1 MAFLTAVD
9 RYLFRLIIVP
19 LVGTLVVAAMLL
31 LLEKMLNLFDFVVN
45 EGGPVNVVWRMLG
58 NLIPEYLSLGIP
70 IGVTLG
76 ILLGFRRLAMS
87 SELDALNSVGVGFG
101 RMLRVPYVLAALFA
115 LLNFGIVGFLQP
127 YSRYAYEGLRFE
139 LRSGALGASIK
150 VGEFTRIA
158 ERTTLRVEQ
167 SFDQGA
173 DLRGVFVR
181 SAQADGR
188 SLAVSAARGQFLVTD
203 DPDIIILRLMNGTLV
218 HDAPGTTPPRVLTF
232 VQHDLPIDLP
242 AMDSFRT
249 RGTEN
254 LERTITELWQT
265 MQDDTA
271 TEADGQKAAAAFHRR
286 TVQWVVMFVLPLLAV
301 ALAVPP
307 KRSTSAIGVFLSVV
321 ILVTY
326 HKVSEYGE
334 RMGAIGRVDP
344 LLSQWVPFALFT
356 ALCLW
361 FYYVLAHK
369 PGGQPIGAL
378 DRLIGKIGGLFK
390 GLRKPAQKIGLVP
403 EDLDDTGRSAAAQP
417 AQ

>member
-1 MAFLTAVD
+1 MALLTRVD

-19 LVGTLVVAAMLL
+19 LVGTLVIAAMLL

-45 EGGPVNVVWRMLG
+45 EGGPVSVVWRMLG

-76 ILLGFRRLAMS
+76 ILLGFRRLALS
-87 SELDALNSVGVGFG
+87 SELDALNAVGMGFG
-101 RMLRVPYVLAALFA
+101 RMLRVPYLLAAVFA
-115 LLNFGIVGFLQP
+115 LVNFGIVGYLQP
-127 YSRYAYEGLRFE
+127 LSRYAYEGLRFE

-158 ERTTLRVEQ
+158 EKTTLRVER
-167 SFDQGA
+167 SYDQGA

-181 SAQADGR
+181 AAQADGR
-188 SLAVSAARGQFLVTD
+188 SLAVSAARGQFLITD

-218 HDAPGTTPPRVLTF
+218 HDAPGADVPRVLTF
-232 VQHDLPIDLP
+232 VQHDLPVNLP
-242 AMDSFRT
+242 AMESFRD

-254 LERTITELWQT
+254 LERTLPELWAK
-265 MQDDTA
+265 MRAEGTA
-271 TEADGQKAAAAFHRR
+271 PDELLKATAAFHRR

-307 KRSTSAIGVFLSVV
+307 KRSSSAIGVFLSVV

-334 RMGAIGRVDP
+334 RMGAIGRIDP
-344 LLSQWVPFALFT
+344 VLAQWVPFVLFT
-356 ALCLW
+356 AMCAW
-361 FYYVLAHK
+361 FYYVLAHT
-369 PGGQPIGAL
+369 PGGQPIGGL
-378 DRLIGKIGGLFK
+378 DRLFKKLGGLFK
-390 GLRKPAQKIGLVP
+390 RLRKPAEKVGLAPAPLLDARPDPVP
-403 EDLDDTGRSAAAQP
+403 AE
-417 AQ
+417 